1 MSRLTDLLA
10 QATKVNPQL
19 GKDLTAEVQALM
31 NRRSFG
37 LVFERHQPEAVD
49 LPGQPV
55 RRGDTVRILSP
66 RGSNQKESSE
76 LWRVEELR
84 GAAKQRQAFLIKLEG
99 SEQQTTTVDV
109 CDLVVVARFAD
120 KIYPGLVET
129 GRVERGG
136 DKPYHT
142 VINGENYHVL
152 QMLTYTHRHKI
163 DAIYIDPPY
172 NTGAKD
178 WKYNNDYVVSDDAY
192 RHSKWLA
199 MMERRLLVARELL
212 NPADSVLICTI
223 DEKEYLRLGLLLEQ
237 SFPEAHIQMVS
248 IVINPNGV
256 ARDTELARVDEYAFF
271 VFLGESRPAL
281 LEDPLLTRNAEEEKN
296 RVAASR
302 SSLSQRKVRWERLL
316 RGGARTLPDLI
327 PPDVFIQY
335 MLIPSLEE

>member
-152 QMLTYTHRHKI
+152 QMLTYTQR
-163 DAIYIDPPY
+163 
-172 NTGAKD
+172 
-178 WKYNNDYVVSDDAY
+178 VS
-192 RHSKWLA
+192 
-199 MMERRLLVARELL
+199 
-212 NPADSVLICTI
+212 N
-223 DEKEYLRLGLLLEQ
+223 GLC
-237 SFPEAHIQMVS
+237 V
-248 IVINPNGV
+248 
-256 ARDTELARVDEYAFF
+256 RVK
-271 VFLGESRPAL
+271 
-281 LEDPLLTRNAEEEKN
+281 T
-296 RVAASR
+296 
-302 SSLSQRKVRWERLL
+302 
-316 RGGARTLPDLI
+316 T
-327 PPDVFIQY
+327 
-335 MLIPSLEE
+335 